1 MAIVNLKDILV
12 NLVISK
18 INICYLETLSFC
30 RKFNLV
36 ILNND
41 LTYINIENI
50 ENIGLED
57 MKEQLIAENLKY
69 AEGLPLNWG
78 QIMRAVRENPQQFR
92 EADSDRWDFLHTM
105 EVDWLIKMEPV
116 YSLSCTSCE
125 EKVTLQQ

>member
-1 MAIVNLKDILV
+1 MTLVKLKDILV
-12 NLVISK
+12 NHVISD
-18 INICYLETLSFC
+18 IEICYLETLSFSE
-30 RKFNLV
+30 KFNLV
-36 ILNND
+36 ILNHD
-41 LTYINIENI
+41 QSHTNIENI
-50 ENIGLED
+50 QNIGLVEI
-57 MKEQLIAENLKY
+57 KEQLIAQNINY

-125 EKVTLQQ
+125 EKVTFQQ